1 MRFPHLFAMI
11 IPVALGCGSGFQQGT
26 SNALVGQNLPDV
38 KKETL
43 DGVKLDTSNLRGRP
57 VVVKFFSETCAPCKT
72 TLPAAQKAHAK
83 YPEVVF
89 IGVSEDDKPETARE
103 VAKTHGVTFQV
114 VHDGGQS
121 LAGRFR
127 VPMVPSFYVVDRR
140 GVVRWVGTDK
150 TTDADLDSAI
160 SAALASA
167 P

>member
-1 MRFPHLFAMI
+1 MRIVFLSFVAAI
-11 IPVALGCGSGFQQGT
+11 AALGCGGGFKAGA
-26 SNALVGQNLPDV
+26 SSALVGQSLPDV
-38 KKETL
+38 KKESL

-72 TLPAAQKAHAK
+72 TLPAAQKAHSK

-89 IGVSEDDKPETARE
+89 IGISEDDKPETARE

-114 VHDGGQS
+114 IHDGGQS

-127 VPMVPSFYVVDRR
+127 VPMVPSFYVVDRK

-150 TTDADLDSAI
+150 TTEADLDGAI